1 MRTAR
6 QAPPGAKPN
15 RDDREPQ
22 GSRPLRVR
30 HPGWLLE
37 AVGNNCPRGMAVTRA
52 QQWPRPTE
60 PGLQA
65 DWHFYFTTPCVWS
78 SALKRR
84 GARFSQW
91 EKLSAELTDEGIG
104 SLRTGLCRTVPPSTN
119 TRPLIRLHPRAPS
132 PTGRRVAQACC
143 HLTGKGARSSQ
154 WEKLSADA
162 D

>member
-65 DWHFYFTTPCVWS
+65 DWHFRFRTPCVSS

-104 SLRTGLCRTVPPSTN
+104 TCRMRHHPCRFILQDHSPHPPPSAGTFS
-119 TRPLIRLHPRAPS
+119 L
-132 PTGRRVAQACC
+132 
-143 HLTGKGARSSQ
+143 
-154 WEKLSADA
+154 WEKEGVRPSSITSARVELTLLPQQVRNLP
-162 D
+162 